1 MHRRRK
7 PKSSKGNFSVPGKV
21 MSVNL
26 FKVFSCLVIYSLF
39 YNMKIFTQ
47 YIHQSNKTLK
57 HINIMPT
64 IFNVIYGDLGPNPK
78 SATNNL
84 LILDT

>member
-1 MHRRRK
+1 M
-7 PKSSKGNFSVPGKV
+7 FSDIL
-21 MSVNL
+21 SVL
-26 FKVFSCLVIYSLF
+26 QYEDIYPI
-39 YNMKIFTQ
+39 YTPIKQ
-47 YIHQSNKTLK
+47 TLK